1 MPLDASLIPDR
12 ATYERILAVSPAAAA
27 ELMLS
32 IREAARRSYA
42 CFLRYWLLSTN
53 QPFMWNWHWDYLADI
68 MQAVADRDPAVRFLI
83 VNIPPRHAKSTL
95 ISQMWHAW
103 MLGRE
108 DTRRS
113 SLLSTSCTATL
124 AIRDSRRTLE
134 VLQQPWYQALFPH
147 VRVGNR
153 KMTEN
158 EWETDGGAYRIAV
171 GVGGTIIGRGADH
184 ITVDDPLKPEDS
196 NSETVR
202 EKTNEWLGE
211 TLRSRLDD
219 QKTGTITLI
228 MQRLHEL
235 DPTGYLLERS
245 KLPGADRYLHI
256 RIPLIA
262 EERTV
267 VSFRDRT
274 YAVRE
279 PGDLL
284 HPEYIDRKAAEAIR
298 ISQRHNFEGQ
308 YQQNPVKMVGS
319 HLDPRRLIK
328 LPHPALELKSRFGL
342 KPVFYIDF
350 AATEK
355 QTQKDDPDYSVIVVV
370 AKDQLQRLH
379 ILDIWRRQTPDY
391 ASLSR
396 VLIEMHQLW
405 KPRFVKGEK
414 GALLNVFQPIL
425 ASQQRLAGYF
435 FALEPLPARQK
446 DKVERSMAL
455 QGMLNAGVVC
465 VPEAAPWLPDLER
478 ELRAFPNGAHDDQV
492 DPLSDAAAE
501 FPFLPQGD
509 AADDPTK
516 GVSDMKLY
524 SDYVKSELQRRLDEM
539 ALATSAEDW

>member
-1 MPLDASLIPDR
+1 MLDASLIPDR
-12 ATYERILAVSPAAAA
+12 ATYERVLAASPRAAA

-42 CFLRYWLLSTN
+42 CFLKYWLLSTN
-53 QPFMWNWHWDYLADI
+53 QPFLWNWHWDYLADI

-103 MLGRE
+103 MIGRE

-124 AIRDSRRTLE
+124 AVRDSRRTLE

-184 ITVDDPLKPEDS
+184 ISVDDPLKPEDA
-196 NSETVR
+196 NSETIR

-235 DPTGYLLERS
+235 DPTGYLLEKA
-245 KLPGADRYLHI
+245 KLPGADRYTHI

-262 EERTV
+262 ETKTV
-267 VSFRDRT
+267 VEFRGRV
-274 YAVRE
+274 YATRE
-279 PGDLL
+279 PGTLL
-284 HPEYIDRKAAEAIR
+284 HPEYIDMTAANAIR
-298 ISQRHNFEGQ
+298 VSQRHNFEGQ

-328 LPHPALELKSRFGL
+328 LPQTGLELKSRFGL
-342 KPVFYIDF
+342 KPVFYLDF

-355 QTQKDDPDYSVIVVV
+355 QTQKDDPDYSVIAIV

-379 ILDIWRRQTPDY
+379 VLDIWRRQTPDY

-396 VLIEMHQLW
+396 VLIELHQLW
-405 KPRFVKGEK
+405 RPRFVKGEK
-414 GALLNVFQPIL
+414 GALLNIFQPIL
-425 ASQQRLAGYF
+425 MAQQRLAGYF
-435 FALEPLPARQK
+435 FALEPLPARQR

-465 VPEAAPWLPDLER
+465 VPEAAPWLPELER
-478 ELRAFPNGAHDDQV
+478 ELRAFPNGSHDDQV
-492 DPLSDAAAE
+492 DALSDAATE
-501 FPFLPQGD
+501 FPLLPMGD
-509 AADDPTK
+509 AGASEPAA
-516 GVSDMKLY
+516 VSEAKLY
-524 SDYVKSELQRRLDEM
+524 SDYIKEQLQQRLQELP
-539 ALATSAEDW
+539 LACGADDW